1 MKKILEQF
9 TIIEWIIVIVI
20 IGITLLLIFAPREK
34 PVVRDMVEHGGW
46 TIGRHYSG
54 GLAVMSSDTA
64 QPGRLI
70 LNLDTAEYI
79 WRSWYGLGHKHSY
92 GELYLD
98 HPDSFWGD
106 SIRTLNGKWR
116 KIKPRNC
123 DPDSGL
129 KDLGRKR

>member
-1 MKKILEQF
+1 MKKPKFSTL
-9 TIIEWIIVIVI
+9 VIVAI
-20 IGITLLLIFAPREK
+20 VVLIFAILYFGRIVEK
-34 PVVRDMVEHGGW
+34 PAVRNMVKGGGW
-46 TIGRHYSG
+46 DIGRHYSG

-98 HPDSFWGD
+98 HPDSFQGD

-129 KDLGRKR
+129 KDLGRER